1 MRPRFTALLLVV
13 LGALAFWCVPASAHA
28 PAYGEYDQP
37 PLAPTVDSQS
47 VEVPKAAWHAATS
60 PLTLPWTAL
69 AAALVLV
76 VGVARRPR
84 RAFALAIVLILAL
97 FAFEDGV
104 HSVHH
109 LNDPTGRAACAVAL
123 AASTHAA
130 GPPAHGWTA
139 EPLIVLV
146 PERLIFEQQ
155 PSLNA
160 CPLAAHQGRAPPLA
174 V

>member
-1 MRPRFTALLLVV
+1 MRPRSAALLLLV

-37 PLAPTVDSQS
+37 ALGPTADSQI
-47 VEVPKAAWHAATS
+47 VEVPAAAWHAATS
-60 PLTLPWTAL
+60 PLTLPWTGL

-76 VGVARRPR
+76 IGVARRPR
-84 RAFALAIVLILAL
+84 RGFALAIVLILAL

-130 GPPAHGWTA
+130 DAPADGWTA

-146 PERLIFEQQ
+146 PERLLFEEP
-155 PSLNA
+155 PSVNA